1 MSRDLFTDLAWLPP
15 APADFKERCRLATLD
30 TQAGK
35 RLRGLASWRLDVLQ
49 LTRLQRVVAG
59 LRAQGQSLA
68 PLTPFRLGIL
78 GNGTLDVI
86 VPAIVATAARH
97 GLALECVQGRYDQP
111 LQDAASPDSPI
122 NSTSCDAV
130 LIAVDYRGLPLR
142 TTPANSDIAA
152 SSIEAALAY
161 LGGIREGIRKH
172 SRATC
177 IYATIPPPPEL
188 LFGSLDRCQPGTMR
202 FAIDRINREIVARCA
217 DAEDLVLDVA
227 AIAEIVGLAEWFDPT
242 EWNTARLP
250 FATRFIPLY
259 AEHVARQIAALRGK
273 SRRCLIL
280 DLDNTIW
287 GGVIGDDG
295 VEGIRVAQGDPVGE
309 AFLSVQ
315 RWALSLRERGI
326 ILAVCSKNDD
336 AVARA
341 PFRMHQEMLLRENHI
356 AIFQANWTNK
366 AANIRAIAE
375 ELSLGLEAMVLLDDN
390 PAERALVREQIPEVA
405 VPELPDDPALYA
417 RTLSAAGYF
426 EAVAFSEEDRRR
438 ADLYRHSARRAAMR
452 RQAEDIDAYLAL
464 LEMRILFQP
473 FDAISRPRI
482 AQLINKSNQFN
493 LTTRRYTEADV
504 ARVEQDP
511 DYFTLQVRLTDI
523 FGDNGM
529 ISVIICRA
537 RPDAA
542 WAIDTWL
549 MSCRVLSRGVE
560 RMVLKEILH
569 HARARGVRRLFGDY
583 HPTDRNKM
591 VEHHYRDLG
600 FRPVSAQADGGT
612 TWELSTDCEIADT
625 TMAVSRIGFE
635 FAST

>member
-1 MSRDLFTDLAWLPP
+1 MSTDLFTGLAWLPAP
-15 APADFKERCRLATLD
+15 PADFKERCRLAALSTE
-30 TQAGK
+30 AGT
-35 RLRGLASWRLDVLQ
+35 RLRGLASCRLDVLQ
-49 LTRLQRVVAG
+49 LTRLERVFAG

-68 PLTPFRLGIL
+68 PLTPFRLGVL
-78 GNGTLDVI
+78 GNGTLDLI

-97 GLALECVQGRYDQP
+97 GLALECVQGSYDQP

-122 NSTSCDAV
+122 NRTSCDAV
-130 LIAVDYRGLPLR
+130 LIALDYRGLPLR
-142 TTPANSDIAA
+142 ATPAEGDIAA
-152 SSIEAALAY
+152 SSIEAVLAY
-161 LGGIREGIRKH
+161 LRGIRDGIRKH

-177 IYATIPPPPEL
+177 IFATVAPPPEL

-202 FAIDRINREIVARCA
+202 FAIDRINREIVAVTG
-217 DAEDLVLDVA
+217 EDLVLDVA
-227 AIAEIVGLAEWFDPT
+227 AIAETVGLAEWFDPT

-295 VEGIRVAQGDPVGE
+295 VEGIRIAQGDPIGE

-315 RWALSLRERGI
+315 RWALALRERGI
-326 ILAVCSKNDD
+326 ILAVCSKNED

-366 AANIRAIAE
+366 AANIQAIAE

-405 VPELPDDPALYA
+405 VPELPEDPALYV

-438 ADLYRHSARRAAMR
+438 ADLYRHGARRAAMR
-452 RQAEDIDAYLAL
+452 RQAENIDAYLGL

-504 ARVEQDP
+504 AQVEHDP
-511 DYFTLQVRLTDI
+511 DCFTLQVRLTDI

-537 RPDAA
+537 RSDAT

-560 RMVLKEILH
+560 RMVLKEILR
-569 HARARGVRRLFGDY
+569 HARAGGVRRIFGDY
-583 HPTDRNKM
+583 HPTERNKM

-600 FRPVSAQADGGT
+600 FCLVGALANGGT
-612 TWELSTDCEIADT
+612 SWELSTDCEVADT
-625 TMAVSRIGFE
+625 AMVVSRIGFE